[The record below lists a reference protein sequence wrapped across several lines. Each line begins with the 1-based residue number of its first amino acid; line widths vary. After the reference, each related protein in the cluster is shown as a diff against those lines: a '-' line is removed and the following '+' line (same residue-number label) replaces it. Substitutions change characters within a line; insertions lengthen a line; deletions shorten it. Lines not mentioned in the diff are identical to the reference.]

1 MSQKDT
7 SAVQRLEA
15 IIPNYPEMLSKTTQA
30 KMKTETDLKSCSIID
45 SHGKRFL
52 LWISEY

>member
-7 SAVQRLEA
+7 NAVQRLEA

-30 KMKTETDLKSCSIID
+30 KTKTETDLKSCSIN
-45 SHGKRFL
+45 RFP
-52 LWISEY
+52 W